1 MIKAIFIDIDGTL
14 RDSNRNLSSRTINA
28 VKKVTDKGILVILC
42 SGRPRKYTEQISRE
56 CFASKYIITSSG
68 GMIYD
73 YEENKVLYVNE
84 MNKEALIK
92 LYEIANPEDVR
103 YIMNVGEGR
112 VVNKVKHADQEIQL
126 DEDIKDF
133 VYNNPVVQC
142 TIADSD
148 FNKIK
153 NLIPKIDKVENVE
166 IKNRHKSLLDDKF
179 KDDKTVFCDIANI
192 NSNKGNAVRK
202 LLEILN
208 IPKEDTIA
216 IGDDNN
222 DLSMFEQVGYRVAVD
237 NAIDIVK
244 EKSDEIT
251 LSNDEDGVAVFLEKV
266 SEIAI
271 RNGITA
277 IGALKVN
284 KEVITKIDD
293 KYYIQ
298 SKLKNVS

>member
-14 RDSNRNLSSRTINA
+14 RDSNRKLSSRTINA
-28 VKKVTDKGILVILC
+28 IKRITDKGILVILC
-42 SGRPRKYTEQISRE
+42 SGRPRKYTEQISKE

-84 MNKEALIK
+84 MNKDALIK

-103 YIMNVGEGR
+103 FIMNVGEGR

-148 FNKIK
+148 FDKIK

-192 NSNKGNAVRK
+192 NSNKGNAVKK

-244 EKSDEIT
+244 EKADKIT
-251 LSNDEDGVAVFLEKV
+251 LSNDEDGVAVFLEKL
-266 SEIAI
+266 I
-271 RNGITA
+271 
-277 IGALKVN
+277 KVYGV
-284 KEVITKIDD
+284 EVYK
-293 KYYIQ
+293 
-298 SKLKNVS
+298 